1 MKGRDHSRRS
11 EMASVVIPRETGIA
25 EMTPEEWRWRAAVA
39 RSEPKEGEFGKYLR
53 ELGLLDW
60 QAPSPYG
67 AFANLMGVTDDTVR
81 KWIETNNPPRHARA
95 YVQLALVLKAAQK
108 FIPSPVSPKAEKPVT
123 PIAPAMDRNPL
134 PVVDKA
140 HAHRPETTALLPKMP
155 LPEHLRRR

>member
-39 RSEPKEGEFGKYLR
+39 RSEPKEGEFGKHLR

-60 QAPSPYG
+60 QASSPNG
-67 AFANLMGVTDDTVR
+67 AFADLMGVTDDTVR

-95 YVQLALVLKAAQK
+95 YVQLALVLKAQK
-108 FIPSPVSPKAEKPVT
+108 FVPSPVSPKAEKPVT
-123 PIAPAMDRNPL
+123 LIAPATDRKPL

-140 HAHRPETTALLPKMP
+140 HAHRPETSALLPKMP